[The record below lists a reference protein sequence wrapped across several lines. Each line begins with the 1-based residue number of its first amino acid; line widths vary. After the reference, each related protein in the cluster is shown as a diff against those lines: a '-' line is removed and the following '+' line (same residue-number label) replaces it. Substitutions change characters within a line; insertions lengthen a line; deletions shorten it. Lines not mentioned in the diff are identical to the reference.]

1 MQVSGHAH
9 IRKPCLG
16 AAVADGLHRQATR
29 PAGSRAANQRTHPVR
44 VVIAGGG
51 TGGHLF
57 PGIAVAEEILSRNA
71 ESDVLFIGTG
81 KPFETSVLNEKG
93 FRHAAIAVQGL
104 KNRGLLKQLWAFM
117 LLPVSLA
124 ASAKLLKDFNP
135 DLVLGVGGY
144 SAGPV
149 VAAAW
154 MKGIKTVLQE
164 QNILPGITNRWL
176 SRIADRTYL
185 SFPETRGM
193 KRAGQAMVTGNPVR
207 HEFLA
212 SLPPIKQASAEAVKT
227 PSPFTI
233 LIAGGSQGAHAIN
246 LAVIGAL
253 GHLKKKEHFHFI
265 HQTGIDD
272 KGRMKKA
279 YADSDT
285 GSTVKA
291 FFTDM
296 AQQYHTADLIICR
309 AGATTVAEVTV
320 LGKPVIF
327 IPYPHAADDHQ
338 RLNAES
344 LVQAGASEMIQQKD
358 LDGKLLAHRIEYY
371 ADSPEKLAQMG
382 IRASRLGRPHAARVI
397 VDDMYALISRG

>member
-1 MQVSGHAH
+1 MPP
-9 IRKPCLG
+9 IRGPIPSAWSLP
-16 AAVADGLHRQATR
+16 AV
-29 PAGSRAANQRTHPVR
+29 
-44 VVIAGGG
+44 AGGG

-124 ASAKLLKDFNP
+124 ASARLLKDFNP

-176 SRIADRTYL
+176 SRIA
-185 SFPETRGM
+185 
-193 KRAGQAMVTGNPVR
+193 
-207 HEFLA
+207 
-212 SLPPIKQASAEAVKT
+212 KT

-253 GHLKKKEHFHFI
+253 GHLKKKERFHFI

-296 AQQYHTADLIICR
+296 AQQYQTADLIICR